1 MNTDNTDLCSSVV
14 SFILSVASMR
24 PNRRPQRLAFQIQ
37 QEVSAMLTRNIKDRR
52 IGFVTVTGVEMSPDL
67 RHARI
72 YVSAMG
78 TDRQKRE
85 TLDALNHAVGWIRRE
100 LGQRI
105 RMKFLPEIVFRTD
118 SSLEYGERIDRL
130 LDEIR
135 EIPE

>member
-1 MNTDNTDLCSSVV
+1 VV
-14 SFILSVASMR
+14 SFILLVTPMR

-37 QEVSAMLTRNIKDRR
+37 HEVSAMLTRNIKDRR

-78 TDRQKRE
+78 TDQQKKK
-85 TLDALNHAVGWIRRE
+85 TLDALNHAAGWIRRE

-130 LDEIR
+130 LDEIQ
-135 EIPE
+135 EDS